1 MSNQPYDHVLTEM
14 LQTASELLVQKPDA
28 EWLFWTT
35 FLLTEIQSIAPAQ
48 SYIDLLAQLQEAIAG
63 QLAELA
69 S

>member
-35 FLLTEIQSIAPAQ
+35 FFLTEIQSLAPAQ
-48 SYIDLLAQLQEAIAG
+48 SYINLLVQLQEAIAG
-63 QLAELA
+63 QVAELA